1 MMLTFEI
8 GDRENEINVFTC
20 NDEHKNKEGDEYA
33 ADSRSL
39 LYNHKRILPAMG
51 EFHYSRWEDDT
62 WEEELRKMKTGG
74 INIVATYLFWIHHE
88 EKENEW
94 NFSGRRDIRRFVQLC
109 RKVGLQVFLRIG
121 PWVHAEVRN
130 GGFPDWVQRAK
141 DYEPRTNDEGYLK
154 AVEKYFNQLGKQLEG
169 LMFKDGGPVIGVQLE
184 NEYGHVGG
192 PKDPKIRYAHMKVL
206 YALARKAGFLVPIY
220 TATGWGYEEGMIEET
235 LPVLGGYV
243 DAPWDTTTTPMPAS
257 SNFLFIPYRNDASIG
272 TNRSQTM
279 EAINEK
285 LKQYPFLTAELGTGL
300 QVTSHRRPYASAQD
314 IESNVVCML
323 GSGANLLGY
332 YMYHGGIN
340 VEGQYTTLNE
350 EQRIGGYTTLPI
362 KSYDFEAPISECGKV
377 NDSFGAIRKWNLFV
391 QDFGEE
397 LAGMEVFLP
406 KELPEGAEDMNTLR
420 AAVRF
425 DRGSGTG
432 FLFINN
438 HQRLRSMKRH
448 DNEAIRILWQG
459 KRYELRI
466 GTVLEDAVY
475 VYQFRL
481 GKEEGLLE
489 AAPGNIFCRLGNRMV
504 VYGDDQ
510 ETEEIPLKKT
520 DTYIYL
526 GRGTADRTARFSDG
540 LYITGHKDSIILEY
554 EDHKELITS
563 KEEETVH
570 VLSPDGKS
578 SMRRF
583 VVEPVYVEAVFKEI
597 ATASDPEGKLLY
609 REYIIEIDPACREKK
624 VHNLYLQIIYE
635 GDRAEIYEDGKLLDD
650 WYTTGADWFV
660 NIRRFGYPSELVL
673 RIYDSLNTIPC
684 TFGQEVYYELSV
696 RKGCLLKYISMV
708 PEYSIR
714 L

>member
-1 MMLTFEI
+1 
-8 GDRENEINVFTC
+8 
-20 NDEHKNKEGDEYA
+20 
-33 ADSRSL
+33 
-39 LYNHKRILPAMG
+39 MG

-141 DYEPRTNDEGYLK
+141 DEGYLK

-206 YALARKAGFLVPIY
+206 YALARKAGFLVPLY

-272 TNRSQTM
+272 TNRSQSM

-300 QVTSHRRPYASAQD
+300 QVSSHRRPYASAQD

-362 KSYDFEAPISECGKV
+362 KSY
-377 NDSFGAIRKWNLFV
+377 
-391 QDFGEE
+391 
-397 LAGMEVFLP
+397 
-406 KELPEGAEDMNTLR
+406 
-420 AAVRF
+420 
-425 DRGSGTG
+425 GTG

-438 HQRLRSMKRH
+438 HQRLRSMKKH

-466 GTVLEDAVY
+466 GTVLEDTVY

-489 AAPGNIFCRLGNRMV
+489 AAPGNILCRLGKRMV
-504 VYGDDQ
+504 IYGDNQ
-510 ETEEIPLKKT
+510 ETEEIPLRQT

-526 GRGTADRTARFSDG
+526 GRGTADRTARFCDG

-563 KEEETVH
+563 QEEETVH

-578 SMRRF
+578 LMRRF

-684 TFGQEVYYELSV
+684 TFGQEVYYELPV

-708 PEYSIR
+708 PEYNIR

>member
-20 NDEHKNKEGDEYA
+20 NDEHKNKEGDESA

-169 LMFKDGGPVIGVQLE
+169 LMFKDGGPIIGVQLE

-406 KELPEGAEDMNTLR
+406 KELPEGAEDMDTLR

-432 FLFINN
+432 FLGSC
-438 HQRLRSMKRH
+438 H
-448 DNEAIRILWQG
+448 
-459 KRYELRI
+459 
-466 GTVLEDAVY
+466 
-475 VYQFRL
+475 
-481 GKEEGLLE
+481 
-489 AAPGNIFCRLGNRMV
+489 C
-504 VYGDDQ
+504 
-510 ETEEIPLKKT
+510 
-520 DTYIYL
+520 
-526 GRGTADRTARFSDG
+526 
-540 LYITGHKDSIILEY
+540 
-554 EDHKELITS
+554 
-563 KEEETVH
+563 
-570 VLSPDGKS
+570 
-578 SMRRF
+578 
-583 VVEPVYVEAVFKEI
+583 
-597 ATASDPEGKLLY
+597 
-609 REYIIEIDPACREKK
+609 
-624 VHNLYLQIIYE
+624 
-635 GDRAEIYEDGKLLDD
+635 
-650 WYTTGADWFV
+650 
-660 NIRRFGYPSELVL
+660 
-673 RIYDSLNTIPC
+673 
-684 TFGQEVYYELSV
+684 
-696 RKGCLLKYISMV
+696 
-708 PEYSIR
+708 
-714 L
+714 